1 MSYKEIL
8 WRDFPKLEK
17 KEKKSKL
24 GEAFYN

>member
-8 WRDFPKLEK
+8 WSDFPKLERN
-17 KEKKSKL
+17 EKKNKL